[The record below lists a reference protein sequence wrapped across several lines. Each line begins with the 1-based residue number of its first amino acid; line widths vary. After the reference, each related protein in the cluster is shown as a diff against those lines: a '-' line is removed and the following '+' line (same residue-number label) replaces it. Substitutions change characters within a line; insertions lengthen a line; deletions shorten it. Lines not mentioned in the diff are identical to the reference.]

1 MTEATYRPVVG
12 VHNAAKV
19 VPHRPGTYDLRA
31 PVSWSVM
38 PGR

>member
-1 MTEATYRPVVG
+1 MNLLKLLTAGLHYPQAWFAIAG
-12 VHNAAKV
+12 
-19 VPHRPGTYDLRA
+19 YDLRA